1 MIIKTIK
8 QFKRLIVAIV
18 GSTILLIGIMLI
30 VLPGPAFI
38 IIPLGLSILASEFMW
53 AKKLMDRLKEKLV
66 KVFTKF

>member
-18 GSTILLIGIMLI
+18 GLTILLIGIILI

>member
-1 MIIKTIK
+1 MIIKTIN

-18 GSTILLIGIMLI
+18 GSTILLIGIILI

>member
-18 GSTILLIGIMLI
+18 GSTILLIGIILI